1 MNKGIPIIKK
11 YEGLKLQ
18 AYICPAGLPTIG
30 YGNTFYE
37 NGSKVV
43 MGDKIS
49 IERADSLLIST
60 VQQFEISVRKLV
72 KKTLND
78 NQIGAL
84 TSFAYNV
91 GIGKPKTRFSP
102 ASGFTG
108 STLLKKVNA
117 NPNDPTIRAEFMKWT
132 KAGGKVLNGLV
143 KRRQEEADLY
153 FLIGS

>member
-18 AYICPAGLPTIG
+18 AYICPAGIPTIG

-43 MGDKIS
+43 LGDKIS
-49 IERADSLLIST
+49 IERADSLLISM
-60 VQQFEISVRKLV
+60 VQQFEISVRKLA

-91 GIGKPKTRFSP
+91 GVSALKN
-102 ASGFTG
+102 
-108 STLLKKVNA
+108 STLLKKVND
-117 NPNDPTIRAEFMKWT
+117 NPNDPTIKDEFMKWT
-132 KAGGKVLNGLV
+132 KAGGKVLSGLV
-143 KRRQEEADLY
+143 KRRHEEADL
-153 FLIGS
+153 FFS